1 MSGPD
6 PAKPGSSSASGPDA
20 PPEAESDLAGLAAR
34 VSALSGS
41 GLSDELSTDLA
52 FEIVLNETVKQAC
65 WATGATDAFIVLEL
79 DGELVC
85 RATTGTNA
93 PELGERLNPEAGLS
107 GACVKTR
114 QMQRCEDAQSDPRA
128 DVEASRGLGI
138 SSVMI
143 LPLLRNNDLVG
154 VFEVFSPR
162 PSAFGQRDE
171 RALQELAQRALKN
184 LQWASKP
191 RLASVPDA
199 SPPVTRPEEC
209 DVAERET
216 RGSESAAV
224 YPELASYLQWASE
237 PRLASVPDASP
248 PVTRPEECD
257 VAEREKRGSESAA
270 VYPELASYLQWA
282 SEPRLAS
289 VPDASPPVTRPEEC
303 DVAERETRGSES
315 AAIYP
320 EQTSPNGGRYLDVM
334 NFALRVDVLTCAVL
348 LCTLVGF
355 YWGWHRATA
364 DYTYKSKSAHASRT
378 QQQNT
383 SSSNASASSLPTE
396 AAGNSASTDSLPAV
410 GTSRP
415 RPAVATPPAGSLLV
429 YENGKEV
436 FRKLPSAPG
445 EKQSAK
451 EGEAEH
457 SSSAEPAPAFALSPD
472 VAERLVHR
480 VEPDY
485 PEEARRQGIQGTV
498 VLDVH
503 IGKDGAVDYVGLV
516 SGQAVLAYAATSAV
530 MQWRFK
536 PHYVDGREVATR
548 TRITLQ
554 FTRPTP

>member
-1 MSGPD
+1 
-6 PAKPGSSSASGPDA
+6 
-20 PPEAESDLAGLAAR
+20 
-34 VSALSGS
+34 
-41 GLSDELSTDLA
+41 
-52 FEIVLNETVKQAC
+52 
-65 WATGATDAFIVLEL
+65 
-79 DGELVC
+79 
-85 RATTGTNA
+85 
-93 PELGERLNPEAGLS
+93 
-107 GACVKTR
+107 
-114 QMQRCEDAQSDPRA
+114 
-128 DVEASRGLGI
+128 
-138 SSVMI
+138 
-143 LPLLRNNDLVG
+143 
-154 VFEVFSPR
+154 
-162 PSAFGQRDE
+162 
-171 RALQELAQRALKN
+171 
-184 LQWASKP
+184 
-191 RLASVPDA
+191 
-199 SPPVTRPEEC
+199 
-209 DVAERET
+209 
-216 RGSESAAV
+216 
-224 YPELASYLQWASE
+224 
-237 PRLASVPDASP
+237 
-248 PVTRPEECD
+248 
-257 VAEREKRGSESAA
+257 
-270 VYPELASYLQWA
+270 
-282 SEPRLAS
+282 
-289 VPDASPPVTRPEEC
+289 
-303 DVAERETRGSES
+303 
-315 AAIYP
+315 
-320 EQTSPNGGRYLDVM
+320 M

-451 EGEAEH
+451 ESEAEH

-472 VAERLVHR
+472 VAESLVHR

>member
-1 MSGPD
+1 MMHPPMSGPD

-216 RGSESAAV
+216 RGSESAA
-224 YPELASYLQWASE
+224 
-237 PRLASVPDASP
+237 
-248 PVTRPEECD
+248 
-257 VAEREKRGSESAA
+257 
-270 VYPELASYLQWA
+270 
-282 SEPRLAS
+282 
-289 VPDASPPVTRPEEC
+289 
-303 DVAERETRGSES
+303 
-315 AAIYP
+315 IYP

-472 VAERLVHR
+472 VAESLVHR

>member
-1 MSGPD
+1 MMHPPMSGPD

-20 PPEAESDLAGLAAR
+20 PPEAESDLSGLAAR

-184 LQWASKP
+184 LQWASK
-191 RLASVPDA
+191 
-199 SPPVTRPEEC
+199 
-209 DVAERET
+209 
-216 RGSESAAV
+216 
-224 YPELASYLQWASE
+224 

-472 VAERLVHR
+472 VAESLVHR